1 MMFWMQETTT
11 EERAGGPRCKFSHG
25 PHGPGRGP
33 WSRARRGH
41 VRAAILSVLGD
52 GPMHGYEIMQRL
64 EERSGGMWRP
74 SPGSVYPTLQMLE
87 DEGLIKGEEVDGK
100 RVFSLTEAG
109 TAAAAESQ
117 ERHGTPWEQEE
128 GQEQSPRFRLRRSV
142 FQLGAAV
149 RQVGV
154 AGTTEQVEQTLAI
167 VAEARK
173 RIYALLAEGDD

>member
-1 MMFWMQETTT
+1 MMMFWTQMA
-11 EERAGGPRCKFSHG
+11 ERGAEQRCKLSNG
-25 PHGPGRGP
+25 PHGHGHGP

-41 VRAAILSVLGD
+41 VRAAILAVLGE

-100 RVFSLTEAG
+100 RVFSLTDAG
-109 TAAAAESQ
+109 TKAAEESKA
-117 ERHGTPWEQEE
+117 RHGAPWEQAE
-128 GQEQSPRFRLRRSV
+128 GQEQAPRLRLRRSV

-149 RQVGV
+149 RQVGT
-154 AGTTEQVEQTLAI
+154 AGSTAQVEQTLEILAD
-167 VAEARK
+167 ARK
-173 RIYALLAEGDD
+173 RIYTLLAESEE

>member
-1 MMFWMQETTT
+1 MMMFWTQVT
-11 EERAGGPRCKFSHG
+11 ERGADQRCKFGHG
-25 PHGPGRGP
+25 PHGHGRGP

-41 VRAAILSVLGD
+41 VRAAILSVLGE

-87 DEGLIKGEEVDGK
+87 DEGLLKGEEVDGK

-109 TAAAAESQ
+109 KEAATASK
-117 ERHGTPWEQEE
+117 ERHGAPWEQAE

-149 RQVGV
+149 RQVAT
-154 AGTTEQVEQTLAI
+154 AGSTAQVEQTLEI
-167 VAEARK
+167 LAEARK
-173 RIYALLAEGDD
+173 RIYTLLAEGEE